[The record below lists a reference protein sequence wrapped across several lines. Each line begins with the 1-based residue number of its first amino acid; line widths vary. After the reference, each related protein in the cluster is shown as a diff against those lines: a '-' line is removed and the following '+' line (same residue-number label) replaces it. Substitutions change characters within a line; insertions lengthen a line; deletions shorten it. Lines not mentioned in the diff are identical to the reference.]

1 MAQITQPGSVFSLD
15 ETPAA
20 PPPLGVIPNFVN
32 PENQVSVIN
41 ATLII
46 CLGVATVFVWLRM
59 YTKFLINK
67 SHGYED
73 CQPDLRPS

>member
-1 MAQITQPGSVFSLD
+1 MAQNAQSESGSSLD
-15 ETPAA
+15 EIAAA
-20 PPPLGVIPNFVN
+20 PPPSGVIPNFNN
-32 PENQVSVIN
+32 PENQSSVAN

-46 CLGVATVFVWLRM
+46 CLSVATVFVWLRM

-73 CQPDLRPS
+73 C